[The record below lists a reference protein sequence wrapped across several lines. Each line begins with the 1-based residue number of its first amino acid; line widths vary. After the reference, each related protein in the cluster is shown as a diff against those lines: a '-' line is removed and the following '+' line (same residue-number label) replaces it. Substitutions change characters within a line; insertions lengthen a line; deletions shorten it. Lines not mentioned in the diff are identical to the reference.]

1 MHSLVIAE
9 KPSAAAKIAEALADK
24 KPVKKIENKI
34 PYYEL
39 THKGKKIFIGSAVG
53 HLFGLT
59 EEKKSGLKYPVF
71 DIVWKPAYQTSK
83 TAGYTKDYIELLK
96 KLSSGADSFY
106 NGCDVDIEGELIFRN
121 ALRFICGK
129 EDANRMY
136 FSTLTKDELID
147 AFEHAKPHIDFGLAE
162 AGEAR
167 HFMDHYWGISVS
179 RALMS
184 AIKAAGT
191 FKIMSSGRVQGPTL
205 KILAEREREI
215 SAFKP
220 VPYWQVF
227 LYTKLKNKN
236 VIAVH
241 KEEKFWEEQKADQVM
256 HNTEKKDN
264 AFVESIERKEFSQE
278 PPHPFDLTAMQLEAY
293 KTLKITPKET
303 LAITQELYI
312 AGYISYPRTSSDQL
326 PQSLN
331 YKKIITSISK
341 QKEYSDIC
349 NGLLKKSD
357 LKPNNGKKTDPAHPA
372 VYPTGEIPKN
382 LKGRSFLL
390 YDLIVRRTLAS
401 FGESAI
407 RESATVVIDVN
418 NEDFI
423 LRGAITKFPGWHE
436 IYGRYV
442 MLKEEEIPNVKE
454 KEKIK
459 VDDIV
464 KESKETQPPKRYTPA
479 SIIKELEKR
488 NLGTK
493 SLSGDTL
500 VYINGK
506 WISIKA
512 LFVHGEK
519 TSEELLV
526 KIPIASF
533 YNLNNKK
540 LEIKKHILVAKRF
553 KAANEKIFSIETYF
567 TRLLSD
573 SQHKFFLI
581 DPNGIVYEKEASSL
595 NIGDRL
601 LFTKLNSFGAELITR
616 EWLGSSHRK
625 YSLLEKKGYLQYQNG
640 VGFEL
645 SSLPIL
651 ESGKLFWLLGYIY
664 GDGHIEKR
672 YEYEGYKI
680 GITIDKNEDFLIK
693 KIIKTVEDLFGNGCY
708 GITVPSKTNIIRI
721 NIPSVI
727 SYYLVKRFP
736 TLSSKAVFD
745 IPKEYMA
752 DFVKG
757 YMDSDGNIHLRG
769 KKEVLINKIPTHSNN
784 TPRIKFVLS
793 RKEHILWIKEILKR
807 LGITTTAIKENI
819 ARIGTKE
826 YSCYEFKIS
835 GKNNILL
842 YAIYVG
848 FEHHKKRN
856 LLYEGLINNS
866 KQYTPI
872 RKLITCIS
880 TLLKN
885 NNRFTKFG
893 DRLTYILRAYEKIG
907 ILERK
912 RICVGYSRKYYVRI
926 SSGLVT
932 KLSNFLLS
940 FYAKEVIPWVYAL
953 NVSSVGLFDYKEE
966 ELYDLIVDK
975 ENPTFITLGGQVVH
989 NSTRAEIIDSL
1000 YKRNYVRDDSLE
1012 VTDLG
1017 IKTIETLEKYSPY
1030 ILNEK
1035 LTRHFEKEMNEI
1047 QEGKKNKEEVLKEA
1061 EKVLTKILK
1070 QFKENEEKI
1079 GKELAAANIETRN
1092 KDSIVGKCLKCSKDL
1107 RVLFSR
1113 RFKSYFVACSGYPD
1127 CKTTYSLPQGLPK
1140 PSDKKCKECSF
1151 IMVTIIRKGRRPY
1164 DYCINKECP
1173 AKVKWRE
1180 EQAKKKLETKE

>member
-24 KPVKKIENKI
+24 KPVKKVENKV

-96 KLSSGADSFY
+96 KLSSDADSFY

-191 FKIMSSGRVQGPTL
+191 FKIMSSGRVQGPAL
-205 KILAEREREI
+205 KILAEREKEI
-215 SAFKP
+215 IIFKP

-227 LYTKLKNKN
+227 LHTKLKNKN

-241 KEEKFWEEQKADQVM
+241 KEERFWEEQKADQVIQ
-256 HNTEKKDN
+256 NTKKKDR

-293 KTLKITPKET
+293 RTLRIAPKET

-312 AGYISYPRTSSDQL
+312 AGYISYPRTSSNQL
-326 PQSLN
+326 PPALN

-341 QKEYSDIC
+341 QEEYTEIC
-349 NGLLKKSD
+349 AGLLKKKNLS
-357 LKPNNGKKTDPAHPA
+357 PNNGKKTDPAHPA
-372 VYPTGEIPKN
+372 CYPTGEVPKN

-401 FGESAI
+401 FGEAAI

-423 LRGAITKFPGWHE
+423 LKGTITKFPGWHE

-479 SIIKELEKR
+479 SIIKELERR

-493 SLSGDTL
+493 S
-500 VYINGK
+500 
-506 WISIKA
+506 
-512 LFVHGEK
+512 
-519 TSEELLV
+519 
-526 KIPIASF
+526 
-533 YNLNNKK
+533 
-540 LEIKKHILVAKRF
+540 
-553 KAANEKIFSIETYF
+553 
-567 TRLLSD
+567 
-573 SQHKFFLI
+573 
-581 DPNGIVYEKEASSL
+581 
-595 NIGDRL
+595 
-601 LFTKLNSFGAELITR
+601 
-616 EWLGSSHRK
+616 
-625 YSLLEKKGYLQYQNG
+625 
-640 VGFEL
+640 
-645 SSLPIL
+645 
-651 ESGKLFWLLGYIY
+651 
-664 GDGHIEKR
+664 
-672 YEYEGYKI
+672 
-680 GITIDKNEDFLIK
+680 
-693 KIIKTVEDLFGNGCY
+693 
-708 GITVPSKTNIIRI
+708 
-721 NIPSVI
+721 
-727 SYYLVKRFP
+727 
-736 TLSSKAVFD
+736 
-745 IPKEYMA
+745 
-752 DFVKG
+752 
-757 YMDSDGNIHLRG
+757 
-769 KKEVLINKIPTHSNN
+769 
-784 TPRIKFVLS
+784 
-793 RKEHILWIKEILKR
+793 
-807 LGITTTAIKENI
+807 
-819 ARIGTKE
+819 
-826 YSCYEFKIS
+826 
-835 GKNNILL
+835 
-842 YAIYVG
+842 
-848 FEHHKKRN
+848 
-856 LLYEGLINNS
+856 
-866 KQYTPI
+866 
-872 RKLITCIS
+872 
-880 TLLKN
+880 
-885 NNRFTKFG
+885 
-893 DRLTYILRAYEKIG
+893 
-907 ILERK
+907 
-912 RICVGYSRKYYVRI
+912 
-926 SSGLVT
+926 
-932 KLSNFLLS
+932 
-940 FYAKEVIPWVYAL
+940 
-953 NVSSVGLFDYKEE
+953 
-966 ELYDLIVDK
+966 
-975 ENPTFITLGGQVVH
+975 
-989 NSTRAEIIDSL
+989 TRAAIVDSL
-1000 YKRNYVRDDSLE
+1000 YQRNYVRDDSLE

-1061 EKVLTKILK
+1061 EKVLTKVLK

-1140 PSDKKCKECSF
+1140 PSDKKCKECDF

-1180 EQAKKKLETKE
+1180 EQAKKKVLNEK